1 MAENKNETKI
11 IMLTIN
17 EAAALVNGMTEYR
30 VRQMCINDQIP
41 HIINKHIFLNYLRG
55 KTS

>member
-1 MAENKNETKI
+1 MAESKNETKI
-11 IMLTIN
+11 TMLTIK

-41 HIINKHIFLNYLRG
+41 HIMVGRNAP
-55 KTS
+55 